1 LSNILQ
7 IEQLFGGYLPKKPVL
22 KDVNIS
28 LRKGEMVGL
37 IGLNGAG
44 KSTTIKHILG
54 LMIPQ
59 QGKITI
65 DGMQLSEQM
74 EKYRSSYA
82 YVPESPEL
90 YNELTVREHLELT
103 AMAYGISKEDYISR
117 SERLL
122 NEFRMQEK
130 ADHMPSQLSKGM
142 KQKVMIMNAFLVE
155 PPLYIIDEPFLGLDP
170 LAMRSLL
177 ETMSNLRKNGA
188 SFLISSHIL
197 STIEKYCDRFVIL
210 HNGQVIGQGT
220 LAELQAGL
228 DIDPQEHTSL
238 DDMFHQ
244 YITQADMRNA
254 L

>member
-1 LSNILQ
+1 MTNILQ

-28 LRKGEMVGL
+28 LHEGEMVGL

-65 DGMQLSEQM
+65 KDMQLSDQM
-74 EKYRSSYA
+74 ENYRSSYA
-82 YVPESPEL
+82 YVPENPEL
-90 YNELTVREHLELT
+90 YSELTVREHLELT
-103 AMAYGISKEDYISR
+103 AMAYGISKEEFERR
-117 SERLL
+117 SEELL
-122 NEFRMQEK
+122 TEFRMQEK
-130 ADHMPSQLSKGM
+130 ADHLPSQLSKGM

-177 ETMSNLRKNGA
+177 ETMSNLKKKGA

-197 STIEKYCDRFVIL
+197 STIEKYCDRYVIL
-210 HNGQVIGQGT
+210 HFGQVIGQGT
-220 LAELQAGL
+220 LSELKAGL
-228 DIDPQEHTSL
+228 DIDSKTEISL
-238 DDMFHQ
+238 DDMFYQ
-244 YITQADMRNA
+244 YVTREDKRNQ
-254 L
+254 